1 MLFKMNHIS
10 YLLFLLLLFT
20 SLSATANKNKTLEVV
35 IPQQKINLSYQV
47 APRLSQLLIDA
58 KKNTDYSAYTLG
70 SALIK
75 KNSYENI
82 TIQNNKIELI
92 ESLETIN
99 HTSAFHLRTLIEGLN
114 FFQQEKLSLDLE
126 KVQLDSRINPIISGN
141 YQLYLPKRPD
151 FLILI
156 DPNHSE
162 KIIKL
167 KLKPGYNLSKYLN
180 EFYKNTD
187 IVTDNIRIIQADKE
201 VITPK
206 IDYWSNSKYY
216 LSPGAIIYIGLNE
229 DIENAEIT
237 NQSFLKLLQHH
248 VVY

>member
-1 MLFKMNHIS
+1 MLFRMNYIRYIFS
-10 YLLFLLLLFT
+10 SLLLFN
-20 SLSATANKNKTLEVV
+20 SLSVTASKINTLEAV
-35 IPQQKINLSYQV
+35 IPQQGINLSYQV

-58 KKNTDYSAYTLG
+58 KKNIDYSAYTLG

-75 KNSYENI
+75 KNNYKNI
-82 TIQNNKIELI
+82 AIQNNKIELL
-92 ESLETIN
+92 ESLEAIN
-99 HTSAFHLRTLIEGLN
+99 NTSAFRLRKLIEGLN

-141 YQLYLPKRPD
+141 YQLFLPKRPT
-151 FLILI
+151 FLTLI

-167 KLKPGYNLSKYLN
+167 KLKSGYNLSKYLN
-180 EFYKNTD
+180 EFYKHND
-187 IVTDNIRIIQADKE
+187 IVTDDIRIIQADKQ

-206 IDYWSNSKYY
+206 IDYWSNNKYY

-229 DIENAEIT
+229 NIDNAEIT

>member
-1 MLFKMNHIS
+1 MLFKKNHIS
-10 YLLFLLLLFT
+10 YLLFSLLLFT
-20 SLSATANKNKTLEVV
+20 SLSATANEDNALEVV

-75 KNSYENI
+75 KNNYENI
-82 TIQNNKIELI
+82 TIQNSKIELV
-92 ESLETIN
+92 ESLEAIN
-99 HTSAFHLRTLIEGLN
+99 NVSAFRLRKQIEELS

-126 KVQLDSRINPIISGN
+126 EIQLDSRINPIISGN
-141 YQLYLPKRPD
+141 YQLFLPKRPD

-162 KIIKL
+162 KVIKL
-167 KLKPGYNLSKYLN
+167 KLKPGYNLSKYIN
-180 EFYKNTD
+180 EFYKHTD
-187 IVTDNIRIIQADKE
+187 IVTDNIRIIQADKQ

-206 IDYWSNSKYY
+206 IDYWSNNKYY
-216 LSPGAIIYIGLNE
+216 LSPGAIIYIGLNK
-229 DIENAEIT
+229 DIDNAEIT
-237 NQSFLKLLQHH
+237 NQRFLKLLQHH